1 MKKRRILNA
10 VMVLLIFVMI
20 GGAVMYAGS
29 LKGWFDKDS
38 SESFAKANRSV
49 GIASVVR
56 NGVGFSL
63 SEETVLRD
71 GDSLSTSGMSSVNV
85 DAAEVSIVLGAE
97 SGMEIKSASCD
108 AFAADVAM
116 GEAFIYIGEEGTI
129 DFSVAGEKVE
139 LSEGVYHI
147 SAQTGALTVSVFSGE
162 AVYTAKSSEAE
173 MRTASVGSA
182 LGSASGSAYRAKA
195 GEALSILSGEIEV
208 VSLQITSLNEFT
220 IENAKKAE
228 GICFS
233 VAELD
238 KVIEDREEEK
248 RIALEELAK
257 HEAEILAQG
266 GTEKATIPVIR
277 PSGQSQSG
285 APSGQSQS
293 GAPSGQS
300 QSSAPSLYCTIRI
313 VCYTILDNMGN
324 LTAGKDVFVPPSG
337 VILATSRVEFTD
349 GETVFD
355 VLKRVCN
362 YAGIQIEYSWTPMYN
377 SYYIEGIN
385 HLYEFD
391 CGPQSGWMYKV
402 NGWFP
407 NYGCSSYSLSDG
419 DNIVWCYTCNG
430 LGADVGGGV
439 Y

>member
-29 LKGWFDKDS
+29 LKGWFDKGS

-71 GDSLSTSGMSSVNV
+71 GDSLRTAGMSSLSV
-85 DAAEVSIVLGAE
+85 DAARVSIVLGAE
-97 SGMEIKSASCD
+97 SEMEVKSASCD
-108 AFAADVAM
+108 AFAADVTM
-116 GEAFIYIGEEGTI
+116 GEAFIDIGEDGAMS
-129 DFSVAGEKVE
+129 FSVAGEEIE
-139 LSEGVYHI
+139 LSKGVYHI
-147 SAQTGALTVSVFSGE
+147 SSQTGALTVSVFSGE
-162 AVYTAKSSEAE
+162 AVYTAKSSAAD

-182 LGSASGSAYRAKA
+182 QGGASGSAYRAKA
-195 GEALSILSGEIEV
+195 GEVLSILSGEVEV

-233 VAELD
+233 PAELD
-238 KVIEDREEEK
+238 KVVEDREEEK

-266 GTEKATIPVIR
+266 GTEKTTISVIR
-277 PSGQSQSG
+277 PSGQPQSG
-285 APSGQSQS
+285 
-293 GAPSGQS
+293 
-300 QSSAPSLYCTIRI
+300 APSLYCTIQI

-324 LTAGKDVFVPPSG
+324 LTAGKDVFVPSSG

-355 VLKRVCN
+355 VLNRVCN

-391 CGPQSGWMYKV
+391 CGPESGWMYKV

-407 NYGCSSYSLSDG
+407 NYGCSSYTLHDG
-419 DNIVWCYTCNG
+419 DTIVWCYTCNG
-430 LGADVGGGV
+430 LGADVGGSV